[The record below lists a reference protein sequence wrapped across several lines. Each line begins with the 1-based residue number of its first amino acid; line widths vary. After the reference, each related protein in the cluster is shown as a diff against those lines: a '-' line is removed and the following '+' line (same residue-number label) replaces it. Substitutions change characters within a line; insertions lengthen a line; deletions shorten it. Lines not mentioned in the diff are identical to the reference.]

1 MNRLPPE
8 FYPSV
13 NGRDYLNQVIARNKK
28 LEDNLE
34 RYQGKKK
41 EFHQRIESLIKDGF
55 LKYVG
60 KWKDLRYKFEGV
72 QEKGAE
78 NLLLPWQLVQKDE
91 GTAILAS

>member
-1 MNRLPPE
+1 MDVLLERIFKSELDENETKTTKFNELSEKIFKENVRVEEENGKRRFVVKLNRLPPE

-41 EFHQRIESLIKDGF
+41 EFHA
-55 LKYVG
+55 Y
-60 KWKDLRYKFEGV
+60 
-72 QEKGAE
+72 
-78 NLLLPWQLVQKDE
+78 
-91 GTAILAS
+91 